1 MKTNTN
7 IPLNSRVALVT
18 MIGLRR
24 FWIERCVPPHP
35 NPLPRGEGIER
46 PAHRLIRHARLVE
59 VRRRILALPKEEG
72 WGEEKGRTVDPMGL
86 TRHAFRA
93 SPCRRIFSAFRAV
106 IRIIA
111 LLVWAPLGADPLIRS
126 SLAAEGEIPVRLGT
140 ILPSGTAQYRI
151 LQEMGEKWRKASDE
165 TVKLTIFPDGRLG
178 GEAEMVRKMRIKQ
191 INACL
196 LSVVGLQEIDPAVS
210 GLQVMPMMFRSW
222 AEVDYVRE
230 RMRPMLEQRL
240 RTKGFEVLFWA
251 DAGWVKFFSKTAA
264 TRPDEFKKF
273 KMFVW
278 AGDVPQTELM
288 KSMGYRPVA
297 LETTDILLG
306 LRTDLINAVP
316 VPPLIALAGQMYGPA
331 SHMLDLNWVPIVGAA
346 VIREEVWEKF
356 PPATQITFRQAA
368 DAAGEKIRARGRFES
383 EESVRVMQERG
394 LKVHSPSA
402 EIEAEWRKLAER
414 VHPQIRGSMVPSD
427 IFDEV
432 QRHLKEYR
440 ATKAVANR

>member
-1 MKTNTN
+1 MKTIAN
-7 IPLNSRVALVT
+7 IPLNSRVALVS
-18 MIGLRR
+18 IIVRNGLGRIFHASFGGAHAPRVLLAAPRR
-24 FWIERCVPPHP
+24 NRSPAACYTLSSGRSPHP
-35 NPLPRGEGIER
+35 S
-46 PAHRLIRHARLVE
+46 A
-59 VRRRILALPKEEG
+59 RRRREHAKARVLPMIS
-72 WGEEKGRTVDPMGL
+72 T
-86 TRHAFRA
+86 
-93 SPCRRIFSAFRAV
+93 FRAV

-111 LLVWAPLGADPLIRS
+111 LLVGAPLGGDLLVRS
-126 SLAAEGEIPVRLGT
+126 SLAAEGEIPIRMGT

-151 LQEMGEKWRKASDE
+151 LQEMGEKWRKASGE

-191 INACL
+191 INSSL
-196 LSVVGLQEIDPAVS
+196 LSVVGLQELDPAVA
-210 GLQVMPMMFRSW
+210 GLQVIPMMFRSW
-222 AEVDYVRE
+222 AEVDHVRE
-230 RMRPMLEQRL
+230 KMRPMLEQRL
-240 RTKGFEVLFWA
+240 RAKGYEVLFWA
-251 DAGWVKFFSKTAA
+251 DAGWVKFFSKSPA

-288 KSMGYRPVA
+288 KSLGYRPVA
-297 LETTDILLG
+297 LETTDIPFG

-346 VIREEVWEKF
+346 VIRKEVWEKF
-356 PPATQITFRQAA
+356 PPATQKTFRQAA
-368 DAAGEKIRARGRFES
+368 DDAGEKIRVRGRFES

-394 LKVHSPSA
+394 LKVHPASA
-402 EIEAEWRKLAER
+402 EVESEWRKLAEQVYPR
-414 VHPQIRGSMVPSD
+414 IRGSMVPSD

-440 ATKAVANR
+440 ATSAVAKR